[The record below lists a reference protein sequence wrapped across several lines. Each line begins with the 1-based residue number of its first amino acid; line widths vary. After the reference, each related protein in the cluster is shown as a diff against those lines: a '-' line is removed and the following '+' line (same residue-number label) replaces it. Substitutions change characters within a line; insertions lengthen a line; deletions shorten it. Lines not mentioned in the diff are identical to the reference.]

1 MLWRCRLGFL
11 LLGFFRGRKA
21 SHAMSHFSE
30 PNSFTKPL
38 FDQLKRHPKRI
49 VFPEGEDERVLRVAA
64 RFVEL
69 GLGVPILLGDRCLL
83 YTSDAADELCRVDLG
98 GRRII
103 KKIFFF

>member
-11 LLGFFRGRKA
+11 LLGFFHGRKA

-64 RFVEL
+64 RFR
-69 GLGVPILLGDRCLL
+69 GVGAGSAYL
-83 YTSDAADELCRVDLG
+83 AW
-98 GRRII
+98 
-103 KKIFFF
+103 